1 MAEDAIAGIP
11 RARLQA
17 LEAEESVRF
26 SERTTASQALL
37 KRARESQPDAV
48 PMTWMKSLYRHHP
61 VFVERGDGA
70 WFEDVDG
77 NRYLDMNVVD
87 LAGFLGYAP
96 PAITQAIAERAGSG
110 SSFLLPTEDGI
121 RATELLAERT
131 GIPFWQFTGAASA
144 ANTEAIRIARAVTG
158 REKIVMFEGK
168 YHGHI
173 DDTLVQEE
181 AGEIVVEGLGLPT
194 DPTKKACIVPF
205 NDLDALAA
213 ALAPGDV
220 ACLVA
225 EPMLTNC
232 NVVLPDEG
240 FWNAA
245 TSLVRDAGALLVID
259 EAHTHAFGYG
269 GLTTAWGLE
278 PDILTIGKGFGT
290 GFPFAVWGVRE
301 PLRDFLEDHLD
312 RDLVG
317 VSQGIS
323 LGGTT
328 YGSALA
334 LSLAR
339 VALEEC
345 LTEEA
350 YAANAALGERLGCGL
365 AKIFHAR
372 GLEWRAPVVGGR
384 SGWVLEPELPRNSAE
399 AWRSLDGDF
408 ANARRIFMANR
419 GIWEAIDSAGPMAS
433 FAQTDAD
440 VDHYLEMSA
449 VFLDAV
455 L

>member
-194 DPTKKACIVPF
+194 DPTKKARIVPF

-232 NVVLPDEG
+232 NVVLPDED

-269 GLTTAWGLE
+269 GLTTAWARARHS
-278 PDILTIGKGFGT
+278 DHRQ
-290 GFPFAVWGVRE
+290 GVRNGISVCRLGRSRAAARLSRRSSR
-301 PLRDFLEDHLD
+301 PRSCRRVAGHFPGRNDLRQCPRAFACT
-312 RDLVG
+312 RRAGG
-317 VSQGIS
+317 VSHRGGIR
-323 LGGTT
+323 GECR
-328 YGSALA
+328 
-334 LSLAR
+334 AR
-339 VALEEC
+339 RTVGLR
-345 LTEEA
+345 
-350 YAANAALGERLGCGL
+350 LGENFSC
-365 AKIFHAR
+365 
-372 GLEWRAPVVGGR
+372 
-384 SGWVLEPELPRNSAE
+384 PR
-399 AWRSLDGDF
+399 
-408 ANARRIFMANR
+408 
-419 GIWEAIDSAGPMAS
+419 P
-433 FAQTDAD
+433 
-440 VDHYLEMSA
+440 
-449 VFLDAV
+449 
-455 L
+455 